1 MDSSKTTCRVDSAIL
16 LVGDDQKKRRWYL
29 ISLGRG
35 VQRFINTP
43 FIYNRFREIERQT
56 DR

>member
-1 MDSSKTTCRVDSAIL
+1 VDSAIL

-35 VQRFINTP
+35 AERFINTP